1 MESYITAQ
9 FVSQGD
15 FQKKKNIRFIAWTK
29 FEKIMTHSQVANLE
43 ILNKFQN

>member
-15 FQKKKNIRFIAWTK
+15 FQKKKKKFIAWTK
-29 FEKIMTHSQVANLE
+29 IEKIMTHSQVANLE
-43 ILNKFQN
+43 ILNKLRN

>member
-15 FQKKKNIRFIAWTK
+15 FQKKKIKFIAWTK